1 MVGKPNL
8 NAPLSQVNTE
18 TVKSLILVRVAAYSL
33 LQRTGIIVCKF
44 VLFIFVLPTHI
55 PIHYSTFLCTEFQ
68 SLQDNAYLKT
78 HSST

>member
-44 VLFIFVLPTHI
+44 FLFIFILPTHI
-55 PIHYSTFLCTEFQ
+55 PIH
-68 SLQDNAYLKT
+68 
-78 HSST
+78 

>member
-18 TVKSLILVRVAAYSL
+18 TVKSLILVRVAVYSL

-44 VLFIFVLPTHI
+44 VLFIFILPTHI
-55 PIHYSTFLCTEFQ
+55 PIH
-68 SLQDNAYLKT
+68 
-78 HSST
+78 